1 MECRAKKRTGEE
13 YLVSFKVAIIKGKG
27 KERER
32 EGGNEVGGTMRLSF
46 GKETMVL
53 VEVSVCTEDGLHGRR
68 YVFALVLPLA
78 CTQSPNP
85 RVDLH
90 ALFDVNGKPRHG

>member
-32 EGGNEVGGTMRLSF
+32 EAMKWGGTMRLSF

-78 CTQSPNP
+78 
-85 RVDLH
+85 
-90 ALFDVNGKPRHG
+90 